1 MQTSQMSNYHS
12 TTLDV
17 LSTQC
22 NAIIQS
28 YRQFQGDRE
37 WNNHIREYIVPRITS
52 LIETL
57 PSYAKSGRESELCR
71 TMKLIS
77 GYLMTASDEDAKS
90 SEKKK
95 KVKASK
101 TILSKY
107 LSHKLTKD
115 PVRQCLVGTLK
126 HLFSCGTCILLAQIM
141 HFLTFDVEFF
151 QNITIRSVY
160 SGQHYKY
167 FKQANTVPRGDIK
180 GMQQYSLPLHE
191 WHHSECC

>member
-1 MQTSQMSNYHS
+1 M
-12 TTLDV
+12 
-17 LSTQC
+17 
-22 NAIIQS
+22 
-28 YRQFQGDRE
+28 
-37 WNNHIREYIVPRITS
+37 PRITS

-90 SEKKK
+90 SGKKK

-115 PVRQCLVGTLK
+115 PVRQCLVGTFTAFVLV
-126 HLFSCGTCILLAQIM
+126 H
-141 HFLTFDVEFF
+141 
-151 QNITIRSVY
+151 
-160 SGQHYKY
+160 
-167 FKQANTVPRGDIK
+167 
-180 GMQQYSLPLHE
+180 
-191 WHHSECC
+191 

>member
-1 MQTSQMSNYHS
+1 
-12 TTLDV
+12 
-17 LSTQC
+17 
-22 NAIIQS
+22 
-28 YRQFQGDRE
+28 
-37 WNNHIREYIVPRITS
+37 VPRITS

-115 PVRQCLVGTLK
+115 PVRQCLVGTFTAFVLVRYVY
-126 HLFSCGTCILLAQIM
+126 CLAQPIY
-141 HFLTFDVEFF
+141 FLTFDVELF
-151 QNITIRSVY
+151 Q
-160 SGQHYKY
+160 KY
-167 FKQANTVPRGDIK
+167 HDQICLQWTTLQRHQA
-180 GMQQYSLPLHE
+180 S
-191 WHHSECC
+191 